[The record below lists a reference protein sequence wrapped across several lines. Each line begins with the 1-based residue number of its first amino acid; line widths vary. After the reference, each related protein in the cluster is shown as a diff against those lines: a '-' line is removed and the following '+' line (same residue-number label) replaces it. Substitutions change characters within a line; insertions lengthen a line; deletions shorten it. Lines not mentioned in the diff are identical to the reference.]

1 MINDEYTRAVASLA
15 AQLDAEEIA
24 EWHGG
29 ITGCL
34 CAVSGRALTTAL
46 TLLGPPG
53 GDADV
58 DAALDDQ
65 PSARQSLTAADG
77 ERVVVATERA
87 LAGDG
92 LQFEPLLPDEA
103 PLTERALALGA
114 WCQGFLYGLATA
126 LPGVTE
132 RLQGEAK
139 EAMHDFAELSLA
151 VRGAEGAEEAE
162 NAYVELVEFV
172 RVAVLL
178 VFEELRASRR
188 GETGAAIA
196 ACAGNGSADDAQ

>member
-1 MINDEYTRAVASLA
+1 MINDDYTRAVASLA

-24 EWHGG
+24 EWHGSV
-29 ITGCL
+29 TGCL
-34 CAVSGRALTTAL
+34 CAVSGPALTAAL
-46 TLLGPPG
+46 AVLGPPG

-58 DAALDDQ
+58 DAALDDE
-65 PSARQSLTAADG
+65 PSPRQSLTAADG

-92 LQFEPLLPDEA
+92 LQFEPLLLDEV
-103 PLTERALALGA
+103 PLTERALALGT

-132 RLQGEAK
+132 RLQGEAR

-151 VRGAEGAEEAE
+151 VRGAEEAEEAE
-162 NAYVELVEFV
+162 SAYVELVEFV

-178 VFEELRASRR
+178 VFEELRATRR
-188 GETGAAIA
+188 GKSGAAIA
-196 ACAGNGSADDAQ
+196 ASAADGSTDDTE